1 VCVTGLIGLA
11 VLVGFAAPASALAA
25 TVTVTSP
32 CVVNTVDGPEGA
44 GFSPGSTLTIST
56 DGNLAAQAQSDAS
69 GALHF
74 VLRTPV
80 GVVRAHQTVQLT
92 VTDPAGVAAQT
103 SYDAVVQSVLIP
115 RHTKAGRPATFR
127 AYGFPGPAPVHLFWF
142 FHGVGSHETT
152 LGIGKGPCGIVP
164 PAQRQ
169 ILKPQDR
176 DGIWRIAEVQG
187 DANEILYELRVR
199 KRGTRISYLGID

>member
-1 VCVTGLIGLA
+1 MTNGLPIAVSACATGLIGLA
-11 VLVGFAAPASALAA
+11 VLVGLAAPASALAA

-32 CVVNTVDGPEGA
+32 FVVNTVDGPGGVPIEGA
-44 GFSPGSTLTIST
+44 GFSPGSTRKIST
-56 DGNLAAQAQSDAS
+56 DGNLAAQAQSDAP

-103 SYDAVVQSVLIP
+103 SYEAVVQSVVIP

-127 AYGFPGPAPVHLFWF
+127 AYGFPGPYPFSSS
-142 FHGVGSHETT
+142 GSSMAWAVTRPRWASAT
-152 LGIGKGPCGIVP
+152 VP
-164 PAQRQ
+164 A
-169 ILKPQDR
+169 
-176 DGIWRIAEVQG
+176 G
-187 DANEILYELRVR
+187 
-199 KRGTRISYLGID
+199 